1 MTALLDARGLRIG
14 GRLEL
19 TDLAIEAPQFLCLV
33 GPNGSGKTSLLHA
46 LAGIGE
52 AEGEV
57 RIDGSDPSRRPA
69 DARKRLLSYL
79 PASRDIAWPL
89 SGRSLVALG
98 LPATADGTETERAL
112 AELDAAALAD
122 RRVDRLSTGERSRLL
137 IARALAPRPRLL
149 LLDEPAAN
157 LDPQWQL
164 RLMAHL
170 RRLSGGQA
178 VIAAM
183 HDLDLAARYADRML
197 ILEEGRV
204 AADGSPSA
212 LIDGPEIKRIFGIER
227 NDGVWSLLRPTEDR
241 RSSP

>member
-1 MTALLDARGLRIG
+1 VTALLEARGLRIR
-14 GRLEL
+14 GRLDA
-19 TDLAIEAPQFLCLV
+19 TDFAVAAPQLVCLV

-46 LAGIGE
+46 LAGIGT

-57 RIDGSDPSRRPA
+57 RIDGRDPARA
-69 DARKRLLSYL
+69 TVEARKRLVAFL

-89 SGRSLVALG
+89 TGRSLVALG
-98 LPATADGTETERAL
+98 LPAGADEAEADTALT
-112 AELDAAALAD
+112 ELDAGTLAE
-122 RRVDRLSTGERSRLL
+122 RRVDRLSTGERSRIL

-164 RLMAHL
+164 RLMEHL
-170 RRLSGGQA
+170 RRISGQQA

-183 HDLDLAARYADRML
+183 HDLDLAARYADRLL
-197 ILEEGRV
+197 ILDDGRV
-204 AADGSPSA
+204 VADGAPA
-212 LIDGPEIKRIFGIER
+212 TLIDGPEIRRVFGIER
-227 NDGVWSLLRPTEDR
+227 LAGLWRLLNPPEDR